1 MSEQNREKEERLF
14 RALSG
19 VEEELLH
26 RSEQNEG
33 VEKRKANGKIRRF
46 PLYYVSR
53 IAAACLCFVAM
64 GAVFV
69 TVRNSS
75 KMADSTSNDAAAP
88 QSAYSAGAESAAPA
102 ENFAAA
108 QAENAAEEAEM
119 AEVTADMPEGAVA
132 EVTADADGAVTGNL
146 QAAQNNDSMD
156 EKQRSQ
162 PAVSGNEASGAE
174 DSMEEAEQL
183 NGLRR
188 KEQQEAEIHMQEL
201 QTVTEQFI
209 TLSAN
214 IRELDLANETS
225 AEEATNLAQG
235 IDEISKMCN
244 ELTESVSVLGNFMH
258 VYKQSNQD
266 ISEIAEQTNLLS
278 LNASIEA
285 ARAGDMGKGF
295 AVVASEI
302 RKLSEST
309 KVLIEGNTAQA
320 DEILPKIQESIQS
333 MENVIQSIHHMAE
346 KVTTIAA
353 NTEEISSQAAQIND
367 MADELKQKVERL

>member
-33 VEKRKANGKIRRF
+33 VANGKIRRF

-75 KMADSTSNDAAAP
+75 KMADSTSNDTAAP
-88 QSAYSAGAESAAPA
+88 QSAYSTGAESAAPA
-102 ENFAAA
+102 ENFAMA

-146 QAAQNNDSMD
+146 QAAQKNDSMD

-174 DSMEEAEQL
+174 DSMEEAEQD
-183 NGLRR
+183 
-188 KEQQEAEIHMQEL
+188 QE
-201 QTVTEQFI
+201 
-209 TLSAN
+209 
-214 IRELDLANETS
+214 ET
-225 AEEATNLAQG
+225 
-235 IDEISKMCN
+235 
-244 ELTESVSVLGNFMH
+244 
-258 VYKQSNQD
+258 
-266 ISEIAEQTNLLS
+266 
-278 LNASIEA
+278 
-285 ARAGDMGKGF
+285 
-295 AVVASEI
+295 
-302 RKLSEST
+302 
-309 KVLIEGNTAQA
+309 LIE
-320 DEILPKIQESIQS
+320 
-333 MENVIQSIHHMAE
+333 
-346 KVTTIAA
+346 
-353 NTEEISSQAAQIND
+353 
-367 MADELKQKVERL
+367 KQKSPSLEKMKTKGQQ

>member
-1 MSEQNREKEERLF
+1 MSEQNREKEEKLF

-26 RSEQNEG
+26 RSEQNDS

-53 IAAACLCFVAM
+53 IAAACLCFVVM

-108 QAENAAEEAEM
+108 QAENAAEETEM
-119 AEVTADMPEGAVA
+119 AAAAADMPEGAVA

-146 QAAQNNDSMD
+146 QAAQKNDSMD

-174 DSMEEAEQL
+174 DSMEEAEQD
-183 NGLRR
+183 
-188 KEQQEAEIHMQEL
+188 QE
-201 QTVTEQFI
+201 
-209 TLSAN
+209 
-214 IRELDLANETS
+214 ET
-225 AEEATNLAQG
+225 
-235 IDEISKMCN
+235 
-244 ELTESVSVLGNFMH
+244 
-258 VYKQSNQD
+258 
-266 ISEIAEQTNLLS
+266 
-278 LNASIEA
+278 
-285 ARAGDMGKGF
+285 
-295 AVVASEI
+295 
-302 RKLSEST
+302 
-309 KVLIEGNTAQA
+309 LIE
-320 DEILPKIQESIQS
+320 
-333 MENVIQSIHHMAE
+333 
-346 KVTTIAA
+346 
-353 NTEEISSQAAQIND
+353 
-367 MADELKQKVERL
+367 KQKSPSLEKMKTKGQQ